1 MEAMLGDQLAEAE
14 AEDGIGPLL
23 SEEEAAEEAAVA
35 AKLEEA
41 MALNAQLKA
50 MMIQAE
56 EAELQ
61 ERMRQQP
68 RGGTRGGM
76 PRGTAAPGSG
86 PRMPGTAKNGGWG
99 GQTHTDGRAREINRD
114 NAILVQKLSNIA
126 YDRRKPGGAQ
136 TSGPFHIP
144 ANRTSASINRRT
156 KDDKIARENAAMAK
170 RLNSVKA
177 TSNVSR
183 AAAQKHA
190 SQHNQYLKVLGG
202 QGPRGGSAAM
212 MGPPAATGRARSAA
226 RNQQTLPALR
236 MHTDGPRPFE
246 F

>member
-86 PRMPGTAKNGGWG
+86 PRMPGTPGDNPGTPGAIRPGNPKSEEYR
-99 GQTHTDGRAREINRD
+99 GR
-114 NAILVQKLSNIA
+114 
-126 YDRRKPGGAQ
+126 
-136 TSGPFHIP
+136 TTPFLCTEEV
-144 ANRTSASINRRT
+144 RTP
-156 KDDKIARENAAMAK
+156 KG
-170 RLNSVKA
+170 KA
-177 TSNVSR
+177 
-183 AAAQKHA
+183 
-190 SQHNQYLKVLGG
+190 
-202 QGPRGGSAAM
+202 
-212 MGPPAATGRARSAA
+212 
-226 RNQQTLPALR
+226 
-236 MHTDGPRPFE
+236 
-246 F
+246 